1 MEHTQQVWDLS
12 KYDKGTKNMTG
23 QVIWIT
29 GLSGAGKTT
38 LAEELNIRL
47 KKKYIHS
54 IVLDGDVLR
63 NIFTTGSFGKKAY
76 DRNSRI
82 NLALKY
88 GILSK
93 TLSSQGFTVIIATI
107 SMFNEIYVWNRA
119 NIKNYF
125 EVYLKVSVDQLSM
138 RDQKKIYK
146 RYRDGDLYDV
156 AGLDVTVDEPLS
168 ADVIYDFDQQPFL
181 WSSPKN
187 LADKLMEDLEK
198 RSSVFDSN
206 IENKMRNKK

>member
-1 MEHTQQVWDLS
+1 M
-12 KYDKGTKNMTG
+12 
-23 QVIWIT
+23 
-29 GLSGAGKTT
+29 
-38 LAEELNIRL
+38 
-47 KKKYIHS
+47 
-54 IVLDGDVLR
+54 
-63 NIFTTGSFGKKAY
+63 
-76 DRNSRI
+76 
-82 NLALKY
+82 KY

>member
-1 MEHTQQVWDLS
+1 
-12 KYDKGTKNMTG
+12 
-23 QVIWIT
+23 
-29 GLSGAGKTT
+29 
-38 LAEELNIRL
+38 
-47 KKKYIHS
+47 
-54 IVLDGDVLR
+54 
-63 NIFTTGSFGKKAY
+63 
-76 DRNSRI
+76 
-82 NLALKY
+82 
-88 GILSK
+88 
-93 TLSSQGFTVIIATI
+93 
-107 SMFNEIYVWNRA
+107 
-119 NIKNYF
+119 
-125 EVYLKVSVDQLSM
+125 M

-206 IENKMRNKK
+206 IENKMRNKKWM

>member
-12 KYDKGTKNMTG
+12 KYDKGTENMTG

-63 NIFTTGSFGKKAY
+63 NIFTTGSFCKEAY

-125 EVYLKVSVDQLSM
+125 EVYLKVPVDELIL
-138 RDQKKIYK
+138 RDHKKIYQ
-146 RYRDGDLYDV
+146 RYRDGELHDV
-156 AGLDVTVDEPLS
+156 AGLDMTVDEPLA
-168 ADVIYDFDQQPFL
+168 ADVTYDFDRQPFL
-181 WSSPKN
+181 WYSPTN
-187 LADKLMEDLEK
+187 LVNNLMEDLEK
-198 RSSVFDSN
+198 RSFF
-206 IENKMRNKK
+206 